1 MIASAAIEKRSL
13 LVSMEVDYN
22 TPLGIC
28 KLTVETMADSRKS
41 REVRQKAL
49 LARLSR
55 VEGQI
60 RAVRRMIDEGE
71 PCEAIAQQLAASKTA
86 MNKAFCE
93 MMACAI
99 EHEIVE
105 ECSLDEAG
113 QDTVAR
119 LTEMLTRY
127 G

>member
-1 MIASAAIEKRSL
+1 MKNSPKTKEA
-13 LVSMEVDYN
+13 
-22 TPLGIC
+22 
-28 KLTVETMADSRKS
+28 
-41 REVRQKAL
+41 RQKAL

-60 RAVRRMIDEGE
+60 RAVRRMITEGE
-71 PCEAIAQQLAASKTA
+71 SCETVAQQLAASKTA

-99 EHEIVE
+99 EHEMAE
-105 ECSLDEAG
+105 DCALDEAA
-113 QDTVAR
+113 QEKIAR
-119 LTEMLTRY
+119 LTAMLTRY

>member
-1 MIASAAIEKRSL
+1 MKNSPKTKEA
-13 LVSMEVDYN
+13 
-22 TPLGIC
+22 
-28 KLTVETMADSRKS
+28 
-41 REVRQKAL
+41 RQKAL

-60 RAVRRMIDEGE
+60 RAVRRMISNDE
-71 PCEAIAQQLAASKTA
+71 PCEAVAQQLAASKTA

-99 EHEIVE
+99 EREVAE
-105 ECSLDEAG
+105 DGTLDETA
-113 QDTVAR
+113 QEKIQR
-119 LTEMLTRY
+119 LTHLLTRY

>member
-1 MIASAAIEKRSL
+1 
-13 LVSMEVDYN
+13 
-22 TPLGIC
+22 
-28 KLTVETMADSRKS
+28 MADNRTSK
-41 REVRQKAL
+41 ELRQKAL

-60 RAVRRMIDEGE
+60 RAVRRMISDGE

-86 MNKAFCE
+86 MNKAYCE

-99 EHEIVE
+99 EHEMVE
-105 ECSLDEAG
+105 ECALDEPA
-113 QDTVAR
+113 QEKIAR
-119 LTEMLTRY
+119 LTQMLTRY

>member
-1 MIASAAIEKRSL
+1 MTHK
-13 LVSMEVDYN
+13 VK
-22 TPLGIC
+22 T
-28 KLTVETMADSRKS
+28 
-41 REVRQKAL
+41 REQRQKAL

-60 RAVRRMIDEGE
+60 RAVRRMIADNE
-71 PCEAIAQQLAASKTA
+71 PCEAVAQQLAASKTA

-99 EHEIVE
+99 EHEMTEDSELDTATQEKVA
-105 ECSLDEAG
+105 SLT
-113 QDTVAR
+113 Q
-119 LTEMLTRY
+119 LLTRY

>member
-1 MIASAAIEKRSL
+1 MPS
-13 LVSMEVDYN
+13 
-22 TPLGIC
+22 
-28 KLTVETMADSRKS
+28 SRKTAKHAKTAKTGDGQAHAATAQTS
-41 REVRQKAL
+41 KEARQKAL

-60 RAVRRMIDEGE
+60 RAVRRMIEEGE
-71 PCEAIAQQLAASKTA
+71 QCERVAQQLAASKTA

-99 EHEIVE
+99 EHEMTEDLV
-105 ECSLDEAG
+105 LDNAAQEKMAK
-113 QDTVAR
+113 
-119 LTEMLTRY
+119 LTALLTRY

>member
-1 MIASAAIEKRSL
+1 
-13 LVSMEVDYN
+13 
-22 TPLGIC
+22 
-28 KLTVETMADSRKS
+28 MADSLKS
-41 REVRQKAL
+41 KEVRQKAL

-60 RAVRRMIDEGE
+60 RAVRRMIADNE
-71 PCEAIAQQLAASKTA
+71 PCEAVAQQLAASKTA

-99 EHEIVE
+99 EHEMVE
-105 ECSLDEAG
+105 DCSLDDAAQEKIAK
-113 QDTVAR
+113 
-119 LTEMLTRY
+119 LTAVLTRY

>member
-1 MIASAAIEKRSL
+1 MK
-13 LVSMEVDYN
+13 
-22 TPLGIC
+22 
-28 KLTVETMADSRKS
+28 DSRNTK
-41 REVRQKAL
+41 EARQKAL

-60 RAVRRMIDEGE
+60 RAVRRMIADGE
-71 PCEAIAQQLAASKTA
+71 PCEAVAQQLAASRTA

-99 EHEIVE
+99 EHEMVE
-105 ECSLDEAG
+105 EGALDTAA
-113 QDTVAR
+113 QDKVAK
-119 LTEMLTRY
+119 LTALLTRY

>member
-1 MIASAAIEKRSL
+1 MKNRTKTKEA
-13 LVSMEVDYN
+13 
-22 TPLGIC
+22 
-28 KLTVETMADSRKS
+28 
-41 REVRQKAL
+41 RQKAL

-60 RAVRRMIDEGE
+60 RAVRRMISDNE
-71 PCEAIAQQLAASKTA
+71 PCEAVAQQLAASKTA

-99 EHEIVE
+99 EHEMTE
-105 ECSLDEAG
+105 DGTLDEAA
-113 QDTVAR
+113 QEKIHR
-119 LTEMLTRY
+119 LTQMLTRY